1 MVLSLVDVLVSDVDV
16 VLSLVDVLMSDVDV
30 VLSVVV
36 EAAAPVVRHLA
47 S

>member
-47 S
+47 F